1 MTTEGNSMHARLA
14 VNPISY
20 WFMPDGTIDRSTA
33 NLAVAMTELSGIG
46 YHFVKADVPSD
57 MSADQYLDWLG
68 GFGMKPAITLFS
80 ASFADPSTHAETA
93 EKARA
98 FAAVQASLGMRH
110 TMISTMDGMD
120 APRMRTPAVG
130 FGHDDEVFDRVIDG
144 IRLACEA
151 MQSEGVTAALHSHIG
166 GAIETEAEIRTV
178 LESIDADLLKFGP
191 DTGHMAWGGVDVV
204 QIVSDYADRLVAVHL
219 KDIFLSKAEQGKKD
233 GKPYFDMNKRGELWA
248 EPGIG
253 ELDMS
258 AIIAAFPETFTGDF
272 MIEVDVPSF
281 ESRRESHQVSYDWAR
296 TALPIWG

>member
-1 MTTEGNSMHARLA
+1 MNARLA

-20 WFMPDGTIDRSTA
+20 WLTPDGSMDRSTA
-33 NLAVAMTELSGIG
+33 NLATAMTELSDIG
-46 YHFVKADVPSD
+46 YEYVKADVPSD
-57 MSADQYLDWLG
+57 MQADQYLDWLA

-80 ASFADPSTHAETA
+80 ASFSDPGTHAETA
-93 EKARA
+93 EKARS

-110 TMISTMDGMD
+110 AMISTMDGMD

-130 FGHDDEVFDRVIDG
+130 FGHDDETFGHVIDG
-144 IRLACEA
+144 IRLACQA

-166 GAIETEAEIRTV
+166 GAIETEHEIRTV
-178 LESIDADLLKFGP
+178 LESIDAQLLKFSP

-204 QIVSDYADRLVAVHL
+204 QIIDDYADRLVAVHL
-219 KDIFLSKAEQGKKD
+219 KDIFLSKAAQGKKD
-233 GKPYFDMNKRGELWA
+233 GKSYFEMSKRGELWA

-253 ELDMS
+253 ELDMA
-258 AIIAAFPETFTGDF
+258 AIIAKFPASFTGDF

-296 TALPIWG
+296 NALPIWS